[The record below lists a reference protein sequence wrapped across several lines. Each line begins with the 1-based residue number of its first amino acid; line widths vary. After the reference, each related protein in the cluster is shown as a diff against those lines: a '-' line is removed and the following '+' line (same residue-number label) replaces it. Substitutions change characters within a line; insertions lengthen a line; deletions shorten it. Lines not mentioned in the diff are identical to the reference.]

1 MVLSR
6 ECHERHGVW
15 PLSFSYPGPPLPLVN
30 DPQDLVSPITPGL
43 PYSFTS
49 EAEYLATYAKAY
61 WGLTHR
67 KAGWDCFRHV
77 EIMAS
82 GAVPWM
88 LDAAQIPRY
97 SMVHYPKVGMV
108 AAARALRSG
117 GRRPDQATRQAFRR
131 HLETHLTSRAMA
143 RYVLDAAGLSDA
155 RSVLFVDERLPHH
168 ADYLSVLTLIGL
180 KHLLGRDCRVMY
192 PVDYIYDDTDID
204 VSTLY
209 GRGFG
214 YTRVVPTS
222 ARTDYEH
229 HGAMWSEA
237 AFAEVDA
244 VVVGSVT
251 RNRELAQELLKR
263 FPADRTLWTHGE
275 DLPPTV
281 NEVADYRRFKVH
293 TFVRSIHVS
302 R

>member
-1 MVLSR
+1 
-6 ECHERHGVW
+6 
-15 PLSFSYPGPPLPLVN
+15 
-30 DPQDLVSPITPGL
+30 
-43 PYSFTS
+43 
-49 EAEYLATYAKAY
+49 
-61 WGLTHR
+61 
-67 KAGWDCFRHV
+67 
-77 EIMAS
+77 
-82 GAVPWM
+82 
-88 LDAAQIPRY
+88 
-97 SMVHYPKVGMV
+97 
-108 AAARALRSG
+108 
-117 GRRPDQATRQAFRR
+117 
-131 HLETHLTSRAMA
+131 MA